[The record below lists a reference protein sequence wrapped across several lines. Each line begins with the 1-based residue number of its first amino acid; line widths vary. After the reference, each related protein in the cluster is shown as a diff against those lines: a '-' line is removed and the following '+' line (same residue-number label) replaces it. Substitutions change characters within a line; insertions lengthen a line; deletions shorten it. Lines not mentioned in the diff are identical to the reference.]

1 MYFKLVSFSEALFI
15 HDIQLALYGGTKGI
29 LNEGIL
35 RSALERPNTGYYEN
49 LLEAASA
56 LMESLCN
63 NHPFVDGNKR
73 VAVMTTFYFLKLNG
87 LETKQYSVNNEEMYK
102 QLIYLLEKGNC
113 KRLELEHLLRSQLK
127 IPHTT

>member
-1 MYFKLVSFSEALFI
+1 MYFRLVPLKEALFI
-15 HDIQLALYGGTKGI
+15 HDIQLRLYGGTLGL

-35 RSALERPNTGYYEN
+35 CSALERPNTGYYES
-49 LLEAASA
+49 LFEAASA

-87 LETKQYSVNNEEMYK
+87 LETEQYNVNNEEM
-102 QLIYLLEKGNC
+102 
-113 KRLELEHLLRSQLK
+113 
-127 IPHTT
+127 